1 LYELRTEHLEP
12 VHRFTKSMS
21 FVELG
26 AETLLVW
33 RMRFAERAEADR
45 VRDLV
50 TAANEQ
56 NLDRL
61 AAHVART
68 P

>member
-1 LYELRTEHLEP
+1 
-12 VHRFTKSMS
+12 MN

-26 AETLLVW
+26 GETLLIW

-50 TAANEQ
+50 TAANKQ
-56 NLDRL
+56 NFDRL
-61 AAHVART
+61 AAHVAR
-68 P
+68 